1 MEAGHRWLPNVH
13 AERATGKAEGLINLR
28 QGQTVKNGRTVDN
41 FKILPLP
48 YRIKNKNSVDLD
60 SDFNVPKRFKVTYS
74 VKEANESDTGP
85 TQV

>member
-1 MEAGHRWLPNVH
+1 M
-13 AERATGKAEGLINLR
+13 
-28 QGQTVKNGRTVDN
+28 KNARTVGN
-41 FKILPLP
+41 FKRLPLP

-74 VKEANESDTGP
+74 VKEANESDPGP

>member
-1 MEAGHRWLPNVH
+1 
-13 AERATGKAEGLINLR
+13 
-28 QGQTVKNGRTVDN
+28 VKNARTVGN
-41 FKILPLP
+41 FKRLPLP

-74 VKEANESDTGP
+74 VKEANESDPGP